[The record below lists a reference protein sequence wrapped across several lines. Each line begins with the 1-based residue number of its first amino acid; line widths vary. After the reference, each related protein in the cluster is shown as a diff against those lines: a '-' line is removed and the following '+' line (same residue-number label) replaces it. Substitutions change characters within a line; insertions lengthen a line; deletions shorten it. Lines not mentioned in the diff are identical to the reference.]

1 MSNKKIALAYPPG
14 LFFSLSLSS
23 RAMSFDPM
31 LKPIVEAI
39 RTSQSLWNR
48 AGSFDRLSIW
58 FRPSTSV
65 SIPLEQGGVFR
76 LWKVLDSLR
85 HFTCLNPFG
94 TGRGL
99 STNDVFLNL
108 IVPFRLNPFGTGR
121 GLSTLK
127 NIKFDRTLR
136 LNPFGT
142 GRGLSTF

>member
-76 LWKVLDSLR
+76 HYITITDTEKMNVSIPLEQGGVFRRSNSSYKAVRVKSQSLWNRAGS
-85 HFTCLNPFG
+85 
-94 TGRGL
+94 
-99 STNDVFLNL
+99 
-108 IVPFRLNPFGTGR
+108 
-121 GLSTLK
+121 
-127 NIKFDRTLR
+127 FDGNMVAKKR
-136 LNPFGT
+136 
-142 GRGLSTF
+142 